1 MNAPNSPIKDG
12 YKVRSADGYLNASVA
27 WIGCLA
33 LGILI
38 FQGCAAD
45 HTRVALPVQELVVRD
60 QLVVHSDFHVP
71 KRHRLLDELT
81 ARRHDI
87 SELLNLPTSDEPINI
102 YLFKKGDEFRE
113 YMHREHPKFPDRRAF
128 FLKND
133 TTLTVLAY
141 WGDRV
146 GEDLRHEV
154 THGYLH
160 SVVPNLPLWL
170 DEGIAEYFETPRGKN
185 GLNTPHIYH
194 LANAFRRGDWTPDL
208 PRLENLI
215 DPSTMTQMDY
225 AESWLWVHFM
235 MESDSYR
242 QLLQDQLARLRLDA
256 ESKPI
261 SVFVES
267 SFKNTE
273 ERLIEHL
280 KMLGEALDP

>member
-1 MNAPNSPIKDG
+1 
-12 YKVRSADGYLNASVA
+12 
-27 WIGCLA
+27 
-33 LGILI
+33 
-38 FQGCAAD
+38 
-45 HTRVALPVQELVVRD
+45 
-60 QLVVHSDFHVP
+60 
-71 KRHRLLDELT
+71 LLDELT

-113 YMHREHPKFPDRRAF
+113 YMRREHPKFPDRRAF

-194 LANAFRRGDWTPDL
+194 LANAFRRGDWTPNL
-208 PRLENLI
+208 PHLETLT

-225 AESWLWVHFM
+225 AESWLWVHYLI
-235 MESDSYR
+235 ESDIYR
-242 QLLQDQLARLRLDA
+242 QLLQDQLSRLRLDA

-267 SFKNTE
+267 SIENAE
-273 ERLIEHL
+273 EKLLEHL
-280 KMLGEALDP
+280 KMLGDELEQ

>member
-1 MNAPNSPIKDG
+1 MNDPESPIKRG
-12 YKVRSADGYLNASVA
+12 YLVRSADGFLNASVA
-27 WIGCLA
+27 WIGCLL
-33 LGILI
+33 LGVLV
-38 FQGCAAD
+38 FQGCATD

-113 YMHREHPKFPDRRAF
+113 YMKREHPKFPDRRAF

-170 DEGIAEYFETPRGKN
+170 DEGIAEY
-185 GLNTPHIYH
+185 LSLIHI
-194 LANAFRRGDWTPDL
+194 
-208 PRLENLI
+208 
-215 DPSTMTQMDY
+215 
-225 AESWLWVHFM
+225 
-235 MESDSYR
+235 
-242 QLLQDQLARLRLDA
+242 
-256 ESKPI
+256 
-261 SVFVES
+261 
-267 SFKNTE
+267 
-273 ERLIEHL
+273 
-280 KMLGEALDP
+280 